1 MFLSILVAF
10 YDTVSLHQACQIF
23 ILCIFPNA
31 IIANV
36 NLSGS
41 QQEQEQAPRQRQ
53 RQVSEWTTAL
63 IRASSLS
70 RQGQSQDL
78 RCS

>member
-31 IIANV
+31 IIPNV

-41 QQEQEQAPRQRQ
+41 QQEPWQEQAPRQRPGD
-53 RQVSEWTTAL
+53 RDKQVS
-63 IRASSLS
+63 
-70 RQGQSQDL
+70 GQV
-78 RCS
+78 RE